1 MDFFGDY
8 DIGQLANE
16 LFVNNNDFSA
26 IDSIYNS
33 ETMSLADYQNSQKI
47 VNDAIQQNLL
57 LSNSPPKDIEGVDVV
72 VIGRVDFDFDFTDDD
87 TIVIPHNI
95 GGLDGLLNEFASR
108 GLENISS
115 LNVIGHAGNAA
126 FVLGGVTYNLG
137 NLSESQPWNE
147 LGDYLSYGAELN
159 LYGCSIAYD
168 NRGVGFLSNLS
179 EYIDNGKLEINA
191 SIDLSGKLNDWTLE
205 AHSVFEDG
213 QNPEFR
219 IYDEGKDTFTIG
231 RDFNVEKQVFDFY
244 QKIEVSYKEESNSY
258 DLSVRYQLDPYFSG
272 VTYNSYD
279 FNLENIAG
287 ESSPAR
293 WVITELIEGNLGSWQ
308 FSYQTDE
315 SSASFGQLL
324 SEENHLTGEWQVYN
338 YNNAGLVEQV
348 ISSYQGSDISDIAD
362 LDLHRVT
369 VINRDYLYDN
379 EGNAIGFEESISL
392 SIAGIE
398 FHQEKLKVSEDIITI
413 SYNNGVEEV
422 VVRRYDFV
430 DSLTNGIDWS
440 NYQRIDHKDGTT
452 SVFSREN
459 NGEEGY
465 VITETRGQWSQEQ
478 QVIVKGTHIVRSY
491 DANDLLQT
499 VENFD
504 VLTGYAVGNQITAHT
519 YNANNFV
526 ERIDYSDGT
535 YDSFFYVDGRL
546 DTYIQRNGETIIYI
560 YDENGRLISQKVG
573 TQTSYTSYD
582 VLGRVIAQG
591 LTNSDG
597 EQLLENSYRHSADNE
612 IKLLRDALG
621 NQESIHRSYNEDTGY
636 YTEVIENSDGGQI
649 IRSYYSDGLLY
660 ELTGTAIALEETH
673 SYSLIEENEQSF
685 VVQRIDYAD
694 GTATEITTDQFYN
707 VVKTTRYTDS
717 SEETIINE
725 YDQYNRLIVQTS
737 TTGLKTLYAYDYLGR
752 ILQEA
757 LDLNNNG
764 LVDLTIDRIVEY
776 DYSLEK
782 DSSGSVFLATNTFA
796 YLEDDSSEKT
806 LISKQVE
813 ELYST
818 DATWTSQTFN
828 QDDTLIEEIQQ
839 EFIVGGYT
847 INKTSVDGSSEKSIY
862 QNGQLDSLELYDS
875 RGELVN
881 TVNYE
886 YDSFARLIALSDTQG
901 YSEKYILNDNSDIVF
916 SVRSDISGNEISEY
930 KFYDFMGR
938 LIENYD
944 SLGNSSLYE
953 YNQAGQL
960 IEVLGTAQYRQVF
973 TYEYDKLISRTT
985 YNAAGTSLTRYEY
998 DGDNIIQREYA
1009 NGSILSYEYNNLGQL
1024 VEFVNANGISSYY
1037 EYNLLGQLVDES
1049 YSDDTIGIQ
1058 WTYNR
1063 LGEIS
1068 SITDASG
1075 TRTYNAQGDVEY
1087 TQGLLAGVNIDQ
1099 HYNDLEQFTGYTLVV
1114 GDNFSS
1120 EFSVNSTDEIITY
1133 NFSGEELSL
1142 SIDGN
1147 SRELS
1152 HENFN
1157 ISYNY
1162 TSLGLLEDITLNDL
1176 IQIEYDYDSNGRIS
1190 HKIDHAN
1197 NLSWSYVYDSKGQLI
1212 SSTYTD
1218 STGEEY
1224 SESFSYDDLGN
1235 RLEQSNEA
1243 LVVEEYSQELNA
1255 LFTDASYRDFV
1266 LKRYF
1271 VEDVILYTKNG
1282 SHLAN
1287 FSWERT
1293 ESADSLENLL
1303 STITGKLVST
1313 TGAEQFAIEIKDL
1326 LSYRVGE
1333 RLLEEDGYL
1342 IYEFELPSNYSAS
1355 ARDILSIVLAKTN
1368 TLSVEDY
1375 NQSILDS
1382 YGVVESLEDSLQT
1395 REHGGNKTQFISLT
1409 DQQVYVGRRIALEV
1423 ISEKGERDLI
1433 TLTIND
1439 FNAKPWRWLGE
1450 LLSQAGEQ
1458 LDYLEY
1464 QGTITST
1471 WNNYLTSTDGQDYEY
1486 NLFLLAENGAGEGS
1500 TISLNL
1506 IEEFFKISDYSDMRF
1521 IDASTTQFIS
1531 LGHIAKKYHDSVI
1544 SLEVYDFNG
1553 ELVDTVNYQL
1563 SKYDSKSWRWLS
1575 HLVKKAGDQLDYL
1588 EHQGGVAS
1596 TWNNYLISNNGQ
1608 SYTYQLSFD
1617 SSIAQLDLNSEFI
1630 DLSDSYYKAV
1640 TQLNKAKIQF
1650 YAHKAHPIEYSNLVE
1665 FEIFNSDGD
1674 LVESVE
1680 VTMNKQNNQRWRWL
1694 GHVLKNVAEQVDYLN
1709 YKGSSGSWYNNFLLS
1724 IDGNNYSYNINIVN
1738 AYKDI
1743 ELSNYAHIYNVDLV
1757 DLSSV
1762 ELGGLLKINLSYGD
1776 GSKEELFYNPSSKDL
1791 ENEQI
1796 FKENLLNFIAKY
1808 QESIVYVDNGL
1819 YTNTSNYLY
1828 SKYSLSLSLDLESQ
1842 VNLYELKNEYSSLI
1856 QKDDRIT
1863 FLSRKDL
1870 EEGYRVELEVSSES
1884 LDEPMSFIREIDA
1897 FNAKGWRWFSY
1908 FAREIAEELPH
1919 YFTAHHVGSWYRTY
1933 LENHTQEQF
1942 NINYKIYDSNG
1953 DFLAGNGVSYDLAER
1968 ENTLFDIRNREL
1980 NYELDVDSII
1990 AEYEVNA
1997 VNQYT
2002 IIDFVDGEEISL
2014 TYDNAGNL
2022 LYDGKNHYD
2031 WDARNRL
2038 TSAERVDGLIKW
2050 DYTYDD
2056 QNRRV
2061 AIETFTRE
2069 STEDNFLSEDLT
2081 KFIYNNWLLIA
2092 ETDANGNVT
2101 REYSYSDDANGDA
2114 GVGKLIKF
2122 TDYTD
2127 KTGGLLS
2134 AESKNYFVINDN
2146 VGNITS
2152 VIDREGNIINSYAYS
2167 PFGEL
2172 IVEQEQVKLNIGFN
2186 TKYEDES
2193 GLIYYNN
2200 RYYDSELG
2208 RFISQDPIFEE
2219 GGVNLYNFV
2228 ENDPIN
2234 HWDILG
2240 YLKIN
2245 TAYTTESAANSL
2257 LNGIDYIYLES
2268 NISVDSFNYMVY
2280 EPGYWDNESATII
2293 AQEYVAKNNLTNI
2306 LGTISIVQEL
2316 TTFLINPRNL
2326 GARIFEFIRDRIM
2339 DLPGSISETKATE
2352 FVENHALVLFFGGKN
2367 APSPTTRRNSHSV
2380 RALQTYTSSDFVEFT
2395 SVEEKVFTNSDND
2408 SYKGYSATGLSKS
2421 GTALGTQSN
2430 ALIFNPLWNVNFSHL
2445 SIKNSQ
2451 FDWVQDT
2458 YFIGTLP
2465 PPDREDD
2472 VMLNL

>member
-26 IDSIYNS
+26 IDNIYSS

-57 LSNSPPKDIEGVDVV
+57 LSNSPPKDIEGVDVF
-72 VIGRVDFDFDFTDDD
+72 VIGRGNYDFDFTDDD

-95 GGLDGLLNEFASR
+95 GGLDGLLNEFANR
-108 GLENISS
+108 GLDSIKS
-115 LNVIGHAGNAA
+115 LSIIDHGGNAA
-126 FVLGGVTYNLG
+126 FGLGGNIYNLR
-137 NLSESQPWNE
+137 NLGESQPWNE
-147 LGDYLSYGAELN
+147 LGNYLSYGAELN
-159 LYGCSIAYD
+159 LYGCSVAYD
-168 NRGVGFLSNLS
+168 NRGVEFLSNLS
-179 EYIDNGKLEINA
+179 EYIDNGELQINA
-191 SIDLSGKLNDWTLE
+191 SIDKTGRFNDWSLE
-205 AHSVFEDG
+205 AHSIFKDG

-219 IYDEGKDTFTIG
+219 IYDEEQNVYTIG

-287 ESSPAR
+287 ESSSAR

-338 YNNAGLVEQV
+338 YNNAGLVDQV

-430 DSLTNGIDWS
+430 DSLANGIDWS

-478 QVIVKGTHIVRSY
+478 QAIVKGTHIVRSY
-491 DANDLLQT
+491 DANDFLQT
-499 VENFD
+499 VESLD

-519 YNANNFV
+519 YNVNNFV

-535 YDSFFYVDGRL
+535 YDSFDYVDGRL

-597 EQLLENSYRHSADNE
+597 QQLLENSYRHSADNE
-612 IKLLRDALG
+612 IKLFRDALG
-621 NQESIHRSYNEDTGY
+621 NQESIHRSYNEDTGH

-660 ELTGTAIALEETH
+660 ELTGTAIALEETY
-673 SYSLIEENEQSF
+673 SYSLIEENGQSF

-725 YDQYNRLIVQTS
+725 YDQYNRLIMQTS

-764 LVDLTIDRIVEY
+764 LVDLTIDRIFEY

-930 KFYDFMGR
+930 KFYDFIGR

-985 YNAAGTSLTRYEY
+985 YNAAGISLTRYEY

-1224 SESFSYDDLGN
+1224 SESFSYDELGN

-1243 LVVEEYSQELNA
+1243 LAVEEYSQELNA
-1255 LFTDASYRDFV
+1255 LFIDASYRDFV

-1271 VEDVILYTKNG
+1271 IEDVILYTKRG
-1282 SHLAN
+1282 SHSSN
-1287 FSWERT
+1287 FTWKSMK
-1293 ESADSLENLL
+1293 SADSLENLL
-1303 STITGKLVST
+1303 STIDGKLVST
-1313 TGAEQFAIEIKDL
+1313 TGAEQISVEAKDL

-1333 RLLEEDGYL
+1333 RLLEEEGYL
-1342 IYEFELPSNYSAS
+1342 VYEFELPSNYSDGS
-1355 ARDILSIVLAKTN
+1355 RDILSIVLAKTN

-1423 ISEKGERDLI
+1423 ISEKGDRDLI
-1433 TLTIND
+1433 TLAINE
-1439 FNAKPWRWLGE
+1439 FNAEPWRWLGE
-1450 LLSQAGEQ
+1450 LLSQAGEK
-1458 LDYLEY
+1458 LDYLEH
-1464 QGTITST
+1464 QGIVDST
-1471 WNNYLTSTDGQDYEY
+1471 WNNYLVSLDGQGYEY
-1486 NLFLLAENGAGEGS
+1486 NLFLLEHQEAEVSASLVEYFAD
-1500 TISLNL
+1500 ISKYSN
-1506 IEEFFKISDYSDMRF
+1506 IVKESD
-1521 IDASTTQFIS
+1521 TQTQFIS
-1531 LGHIAKKYHDSVI
+1531 LGNIAEQYYSSVI
-1544 SLEVYDFNG
+1544 SLEVYDISG

-1563 SKYDSKSWRWLS
+1563 NEYDSKSWRWLS

-1588 EHQGGVAS
+1588 DHQGASSS
-1596 TWNNYLISNNGQ
+1596 TWDNFLVSNDGE

-1617 SSIAQLDLNSEFI
+1617 SSIAPLDLNSEFI
-1630 DLSDSYYKAV
+1630 DLPDSFYKGV
-1640 TQLNKAKIQF
+1640 TRSNKAKTQF
-1650 YAHKAHPIEYSNLVE
+1650 YAHKAYPLEYSNLVE

-1680 VTMNKQNNQRWRWL
+1680 VAMDRKNSHQLRWL
-1694 GHVLKNVAEQVDYLN
+1694 GHILKNVAKQVDYLRS
-1709 YKGSSGSWYNNFLLS
+1709 KGGSSIWYNFLFS
-1724 IDGNNYSYNINIVN
+1724 TDGNSYSYNINIVN

-1743 ELSNYAHIYNVDLV
+1743 DLSNYAHIYNADLLDV
-1757 DLSSV
+1757 SSV
-1762 ELGGLLKINLSYGD
+1762 KSGSLLKIDLSYED
-1776 GSKEELFYNPSSKDL
+1776 GSEEELFYTPSVKDIK
-1791 ENEQI
+1791 NEQL
-1796 FKENLLNFIAKY
+1796 FTKNLFSFISKHQHDIA
-1808 QESIVYVDNGL
+1808 YVDNGL
-1819 YTNTSNYLY
+1819 YKDIPNQLY
-1828 SKYSLSLSLDLESQ
+1828 SKDSLEISITLETQ
-1842 VNLYELKNEYSSLI
+1842 VNLYELKNKYSTLRHGS
-1856 QKDDRIT
+1856 DDSFSFVT
-1863 FLSRKDL
+1863 HKGL

-1884 LDEPMSFIREIDA
+1884 
-1897 FNAKGWRWFSY
+1897 
-1908 FAREIAEELPH
+1908 
-1919 YFTAHHVGSWYRTY
+1919 
-1933 LENHTQEQF
+1933 
-1942 NINYKIYDSNG
+1942 
-1953 DFLAGNGVSYDLAER
+1953 
-1968 ENTLFDIRNREL
+1968 
-1980 NYELDVDSII
+1980 
-1990 AEYEVNA
+1990 
-1997 VNQYT
+1997 
-2002 IIDFVDGEEISL
+2002 
-2014 TYDNAGNL
+2014 
-2022 LYDGKNHYD
+2022 
-2031 WDARNRL
+2031 
-2038 TSAERVDGLIKW
+2038 
-2050 DYTYDD
+2050 
-2056 QNRRV
+2056 
-2061 AIETFTRE
+2061 
-2069 STEDNFLSEDLT
+2069 
-2081 KFIYNNWLLIA
+2081 
-2092 ETDANGNVT
+2092 
-2101 REYSYSDDANGDA
+2101 
-2114 GVGKLIKF
+2114 
-2122 TDYTD
+2122 
-2127 KTGGLLS
+2127 
-2134 AESKNYFVINDN
+2134 
-2146 VGNITS
+2146 
-2152 VIDREGNIINSYAYS
+2152 
-2167 PFGEL
+2167 
-2172 IVEQEQVKLNIGFN
+2172 
-2186 TKYEDES
+2186 
-2193 GLIYYNN
+2193 
-2200 RYYDSELG
+2200 
-2208 RFISQDPIFEE
+2208 
-2219 GGVNLYNFV
+2219 
-2228 ENDPIN
+2228 
-2234 HWDILG
+2234 
-2240 YLKIN
+2240 
-2245 TAYTTESAANSL
+2245 
-2257 LNGIDYIYLES
+2257 
-2268 NISVDSFNYMVY
+2268 
-2280 EPGYWDNESATII
+2280 
-2293 AQEYVAKNNLTNI
+2293 
-2306 LGTISIVQEL
+2306 
-2316 TTFLINPRNL
+2316 
-2326 GARIFEFIRDRIM
+2326 
-2339 DLPGSISETKATE
+2339 
-2352 FVENHALVLFFGGKN
+2352 
-2367 APSPTTRRNSHSV
+2367 
-2380 RALQTYTSSDFVEFT
+2380 
-2395 SVEEKVFTNSDND
+2395 
-2408 SYKGYSATGLSKS
+2408 
-2421 GTALGTQSN
+2421 
-2430 ALIFNPLWNVNFSHL
+2430 
-2445 SIKNSQ
+2445 
-2451 FDWVQDT
+2451 
-2458 YFIGTLP
+2458 
-2465 PPDREDD
+2465 
-2472 VMLNL
+2472 